1 MAELESRERFA
12 IENDEQAEWAIRKI
26 KEARENAAMWKAY
39 YAEQTRKINEA
50 NDATIIH
57 MESLLAAYFM
67 NVPHKQ
73 AKTQE
78 SYPLPSGK
86 LVMKKE
92 KLDFEVTD
100 GLLDWL
106 KANAPEKVRVKEEPN
121 LAELRKAVTVAE
133 DGVYLTETGEKIIG
147 LKPVLKPQEFKVEG
161 I

>member
-1 MAELESRERFA
+1 MAELETREPFA

-26 KEARENAAMWKAY
+26 KEARDNTVMWKAY
-39 YAEQTRKINEA
+39 YAEQTRKITEKDEA
-50 NDATIIH
+50 TAAL
-57 MESLLAAYFM
+57 MKSRLAAYFM

-92 KLDFEVTD
+92 KLDFEAED
-100 GLLDWL
+100 KLLDWL
-106 KANAPEKVRVKEEPN
+106 KANAPELVRVKEEPN
-121 LAELRKAVTVAE
+121 LAELRKAVTITV
-133 DGVYLTETGEKIIG
+133 DGVYMTETGEKIIG
-147 LKPVLKPQEFKVEG
+147 LKPVLKPEEFKVEG